1 MRKSL
6 AYRMERRDAR
16 GARSFGVGLYAR
28 GAFFADVG
36 SGLCDRALLRR
47 GQRRTERHPCGRG
60 QPGWRTVGQ
69 ALVEVFESEEL
80 STLLT
85 TTVLDSPET
94 AREQVDSDEIAAAV
108 IVPAGFTRSII
119 PDDGA
124 SPAGDVV
131 QIEVYANPTRP
142 TSSGIVETVVN
153 AFVNR
158 VEIGAVS
165 GQVIVT
171 QLIENGLIEVSDAPA
186 IGREIGS
193 RQAEADTTPSIALN
207 TVAGEGTAIKFDVLA
222 YMAPGM
228 AMMFLMYVVSNG
240 GRTILRERD
249 YGTLP
254 RLLVSPTTAT
264 QVLGG
269 KVLGIFLTGVA
280 QMSILIGASALL
292 FQLNWGSPLAVVVL
306 VLASVFGAV
315 GWGLLI
321 TAVAKTPG
329 QVGAIGSAMM
339 LTFGVL
345 GGSFFEVDFMPP
357 WFRIVNK
364 ITPNAWSIDSFATL
378 ARGGGLADIAG
389 SIIGSARDGRCAL
402 RGLGVPVQPSRYRGG
417 IRKTY
422 EKDHRY
428 YV

>member
-1 MRKSL
+1 MKKVWLIGWKDVIL
-6 AYRMERRDAR
+6 AARDPSALVFMLAAPFLLTLGMALVTGR
-16 GARSFGVGLYAR
+16 FSS
-28 GAFFADVG
+28 ADS
-36 SGLCDRALLRR
+36 SGPSGIPVVVVNQDG
-47 GQRRTERHPCGRG
+47 GQLGT
-60 QPGWRTVGQ
+60 

-85 TTVLDSPET
+85 TTVLESSEM
-94 AREQVDSDEIAAAV
+94 AREKVDGDEIAAAV
-108 IVPAGFTRSII
+108 IVPEGFTRSII
-119 PDDGA
+119 PEPDTI
-124 SPAGDVV
+124 PTGDVV
-131 QIEVYANPTRP
+131 QIEIYANPTRP

-158 VEIGAVS
+158 VEIGTVS
-165 GQVIVT
+165 GQVIVM
-171 QLIENGLIEVSDAPA
+171 QLIENGLIDIADAPQ
-186 IGREIGS
+186 IGREIGM
-193 RQAEADTTPSIALN
+193 RQAEDNATPSVAVN
-207 TVAGEGTAIKFDVLA
+207 TTAGEGAAIEFDVLA

-240 GRTILRERD
+240 GRSILRERD

-280 QMSILIGASALL
+280 QMSILIVASALL
-292 FQLNWGSPLAVVVL
+292 FQLNWGSPLAVGVL

-329 QVGAIGSAMM
+329 QVGAVGSAVM
-339 LTFGVL
+339 LTFGIL
-345 GGSFFEVDFMPP
+345 GGSFFQLDYMPA
-357 WFRIVNK
+357 WFGIVSK

-378 ARGGGLADIAG
+378 ARGGELVDIAG
-389 SIIGSARDGRCAL
+389 SIVALLVMGGVLFAVSAFLFSR
-402 RGLGVPVQPSRYRGG
+402 RGIAEG
-417 IRKTY
+417 
-422 EKDHRY
+422 
-428 YV
+428 

>member
-1 MRKSL
+1 MKKVWLIGWKDVML
-6 AYRMERRDAR
+6 AARDPSALVFMLAAPFLLTLGMALVTGR
-16 GARSFGVGLYAR
+16 FSGADS
-28 GAFFADVG
+28 
-36 SGLCDRALLRR
+36 SGPSGIPVVVVNQDG
-47 GQRRTERHPCGRG
+47 GQLGT
-60 QPGWRTVGQ
+60 

-85 TTVLDSPET
+85 TTVLESPET

-108 IVPAGFTRSII
+108 IVPEGFTRSII
-119 PDDGA
+119 PDDVA
-124 SPAGDVV
+124 IRAGDVV

-186 IGREIGS
+186 IGREIGM

-240 GRTILRERD
+240 GRSILRERD

-280 QMSILIGASALL
+280 QMSILIVASALL
-292 FQLNWGSPLAVVVL
+292 FRLNWGSPLAVVVL

-321 TAVAKTPG
+321 TAIAKTPG

-345 GGSFFEVDFMPP
+345 GGSFFEVDFMPA
-357 WFRIVNK
+357 WFRVVNK

-389 SIIGSARDGRCAL
+389 SIVALLVMGGVLFAVSAFLFNRRDIAEG
-402 RGLGVPVQPSRYRGG
+402 
-417 IRKTY
+417 
-422 EKDHRY
+422 
-428 YV
+428 